1 MPCLFDFLT
10 LLEFCLDNL
19 SLLETLLESDVVGM
33 ARGYRARC
41 DSAPNH
47 FFPLTFSH
55 LFFFLTCN
63 LLASPL
69 NGQMERLKR
78 MFGGSAEGGD
88 AKDAKK

>member
-1 MPCLFDFLT
+1 
-10 LLEFCLDNL
+10 
-19 SLLETLLESDVVGM
+19 M

-47 FFPLTFSH
+47 FFPPHFSTFVFH
-55 LFFFLTCN
+55 FN
-63 LLASPL
+63 LQSAVSPL

-78 MFGGSAEGGD
+78 MFGGSADGGD